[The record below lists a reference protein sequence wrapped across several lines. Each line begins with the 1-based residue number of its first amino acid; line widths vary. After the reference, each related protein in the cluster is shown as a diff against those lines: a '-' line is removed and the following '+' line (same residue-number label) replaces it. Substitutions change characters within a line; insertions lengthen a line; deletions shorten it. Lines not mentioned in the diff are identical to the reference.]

1 MDETIDVLIEIPRG
15 SRNKYE
21 VDHHTGRIRLDR
33 RLFAA
38 TTYPTEYGFIPDTLA
53 EDGDPLDVLVLT
65 EDPTFPGCWIHARP
79 VGVMWMEDEAGPDA
93 KVICVEPNEPRWRQV
108 QDVSDLPDEIPRRDQ
123 ALLRHLQGP
132 RAREV
137 LGHRG
142 VRGVRLGVE
151 GDPRLL
157 RAGQGERAPR
167 PVTGAGRVDVVV
179 VGAGI
184 VGLATARALLLERP
198 GLDLVVLEREEVAA
212 HQSGHNSGVIHSGL
226 YYKPGSAKARL
237 CTAGRTEVEQYCTT
251 RGIPWERCGKVVVA
265 SVPEEVPAL
274 AALAERGRRNGLEI
288 EELSAAGL
296 AEHEPHAV
304 GLASIFVPATGVVD
318 YRAVCDQLA
327 REVAERGGRV
337 LTGVGVESAIDA
349 GSSVVVRS
357 DAGLWWADRVV
368 TCAGAWSDV
377 LADASGERPRARII
391 PFRGEYLE
399 LRPEASHLVNHLIY
413 PVPDP
418 QFPFLGVHF
427 TKGVDG
433 HVHAGPNAVPALGR
447 DAYRWSRV
455 RPRDTAS
462 FALRRS
468 TWKLA
473 ARHWRTGVDEIVR
486 SVVPS
491 RMVAALQRLVPE
503 VTGRDLVPAGSGVRA
518 QAIDADGALLDDFEI
533 VRRGRCVHV
542 VNAPSPAATASLAI
556 GSWIAREVD
565 AAVPEAPAPGG
576 R

>member
-1 MDETIDVLIEIPRG
+1 V
-15 SRNKYE
+15 S
-21 VDHHTGRIRLDR
+21 
-33 RLFAA
+33 
-38 TTYPTEYGFIPDTLA
+38 PT
-53 EDGDPLDVLVLT
+53 
-65 EDPTFPGCWIHARP
+65 
-79 VGVMWMEDEAGPDA
+79 
-93 KVICVEPNEPRWRQV
+93 
-108 QDVSDLPDEIPRRDQ
+108 
-123 ALLRHLQGP
+123 
-132 RAREV
+132 
-137 LGHRG
+137 
-142 VRGVRLGVE
+142 
-151 GDPRLL
+151 
-157 RAGQGERAPR
+157 
-167 PVTGAGRVDVVV
+167 AGRVDVVV

-184 VGLATARALLLERP
+184 VGLATARALLRAHP
-198 GLDLVVLEREEVAA
+198 GLDLVVLEREDVAA

-237 CTAGRTEVEQYCTT
+237 CTAGRTEMEEYCTA
-251 RGIPWERCGKVVVA
+251 RGIPWDRCGKVVVA
-265 SVPEEVPAL
+265 SLPEEVPAL
-274 AALAERGRRNGLEI
+274 AALAERGRLNGLDI
-288 EELSAAGL
+288 EELSDAGL
-296 AEHEPHAV
+296 IEHEPHAV

-318 YRAVCDQLA
+318 YRVVCQRLA
-327 REVAERGGRV
+327 QDVVEAGGRI

-357 DAGLWWADRVV
+357 DVGLWWADRVV

-418 QFPFLGVHF
+418 RFPFLGVHF
-427 TKGVDG
+427 TKGIDG
-433 HVHAGPNAVPALGR
+433 HVHAGPNAVPAFGR
-447 DAYRWSRV
+447 DAYSWTRV
-455 RPRDTAS
+455 RPADTAS

-473 ARHWRTGVDEIVR
+473 AKHWRTGADEIVR
-486 SVVPS
+486 SLVPS

-503 VTGRDLVPAGSGVRA
+503 VTAADLVSAGSGVRA

-556 GSWIAREVD
+556 GAWIAREVD
-565 AAVPEAPAPGG
+565 QAGDPGAATEGAGALG
-576 R
+576 